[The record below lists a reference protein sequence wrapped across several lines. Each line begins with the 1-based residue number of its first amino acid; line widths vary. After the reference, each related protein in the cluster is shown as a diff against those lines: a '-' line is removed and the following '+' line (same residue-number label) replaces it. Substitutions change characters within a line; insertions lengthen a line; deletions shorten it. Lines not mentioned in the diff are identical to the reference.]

1 MPRCCCLSFLVI
13 KPNQGVRQE
22 KRQTRER
29 ERTTDAKEQM
39 LAGCPGLPTR
49 PLIYRHKQELGEW
62 TRVEW
67 RAQRAVSVQF
77 RFSSLLFSSCQR
89 EREKEREYSF
99 LFCQRGG
106 MVKCAAHLVV
116 DPRSARH
123 CIDPRLQQSLNPSFF
138 FFYSR
143 RDCVKIKKKLK
154 HFGLARSLD
163 MPFNPPQSTA
173 PYSAANKKKKKIIR
187 LCLTSI
193 FIYWLIFYLSGPFMS
208 IKLELIRWFESWF
221 HYCPGGARVVCFYSS
236 ALCVRRHEC
245 SEAQF
250 RVSRVHILI
259 VANEGVR
266 VV

>member
-1 MPRCCCLSFLVI
+1 MFHFGRLKRRRCVRPRCHGAAASFFLLS
-13 KPNQGVRQE
+13 NQTKALDR
-22 KRQTRER
+22 KRGKRER

-39 LAGCPGLPTR
+39 LVGCPGLPTR

-62 TRVEW
+62 TRVEC

-77 RFSSLLFSSCQR
+77 RFSSLSSLLA
-89 EREKEREYSF
+89 REKEREYSF

-154 HFGLARSLD
+154 HFGLARSLARYV
-163 MPFNPPQSTA
+163 FQSTTVH
-173 PYSAANKKKKKIIR
+173 SAVQRRQQEKEENNPIVSYKYFHLLINFLFIWSFCVNKIGVDSMIR
-187 LCLTSI
+187 
-193 FIYWLIFYLSGPFMS
+193 
-208 IKLELIRWFESWF
+208 ELISLLPWWRARCLFLLF
-221 HYCPGGARVVCFYSS
+221 CPVCAPPRV
-236 ALCVRRHEC
+236 
-245 SEAQF
+245 
-250 RVSRVHILI
+250 
-259 VANEGVR
+259 
-266 VV
+266 

>member
-77 RFSSLLFSSCQR
+77 RFSSLLFSSLLFLPERKR
-89 EREKEREYSF
+89 ERERIQFSILPTGRNGEMRRSPGGGPALSSTLHRPTVAAVAQSF
-99 LFCQRGG
+99 LLLLLLETRLRQN
-106 MVKCAAHLVV
+106 KEEIETLW
-116 DPRSARH
+116 PRS
-123 CIDPRLQQSLNPSFF
+123 
-138 FFYSR
+138 
-143 RDCVKIKKKLK
+143 
-154 HFGLARSLD
+154 LARYVFQS
-163 MPFNPPQSTA
+163 FNPPQSTA

-193 FIYWLIFYLSGPFMS
+193 FIY
-208 IKLELIRWFESWF
+208 
-221 HYCPGGARVVCFYSS
+221 
-236 ALCVRRHEC
+236 
-245 SEAQF
+245 
-250 RVSRVHILI
+250 
-259 VANEGVR
+259 
-266 VV
+266 